1 MPARLDWPPN
11 QHNITTMTTMRD
23 EITTAAASLLG
34 SQGLAG
40 WSVDKVAERAGCA
53 KGLVHYHFGS
63 KDTLLSEVRQRVEF
77 RRREDRIGAF
87 SGRAGASAL
96 DALWEVLAAEVQEGR
111 FGAWLDLVRYF
122 GPSSSRAGSADDL
135 RLATAAARALD
146 ASERDLAEQA
156 VVLGAALDGLQL
168 RLLLGEPPAEVREGF
183 ERVWLGVLR

>member
-1 MPARLDWPPN
+1 M
-11 QHNITTMTTMRD
+11 MRD
-23 EITTAAASLLG
+23 TITTAAASLLG
-34 SQGLAG
+34 DQGLAG
-40 WSVDKVAERAGCA
+40 WSVDKVADRAGCA
-53 KGLVHYHFGS
+53 KGLIHYHFGS

-87 SGRAGASAL
+87 SGLAGASAL
-96 DALWEVLAAEVQEGR
+96 DALWEVMAAEVQEGR

-122 GPSSSRAGSADDL
+122 GPSTSQAGTADDF
-135 RLATAAARALD
+135 RLATAAARALE

-168 RLLLGEPPAEVREGF
+168 RLLLGEPPAQVREGF

>member
-1 MPARLDWPPN
+1 
-11 QHNITTMTTMRD
+11 MTTMRD

-34 SQGLAG
+34 DQGLAG

-122 GPSSSRAGSADDL
+122 GPSTSQAGTADDL
-135 RLATAAARALD
+135 RLATAAARALE

-156 VVLGAALDGLQL
+156 VVVGAALDGLQL
-168 RLLLGEPPAEVREGF
+168 RLLLGEPPAQVREGF
-183 ERVWLGVLR
+183 ERVWLGVLV